1 MATHALLMKGL
12 FQVGSRL
19 RPMTGRTADPL
30 VSLLKLA
37 LVEGIFSIFIDVMTI
52 LAGDPGFDM
61 AIVREGNRRSSFF
74 SKVLRMIQHD
84 LVRLGPE
91 RGSGQDYQSSDS
103 DDQKRAPYSF
113 HACSPP
119 EISLPHVTTNFPRRP
134 RQVED
139 RHPEI
144 GRCFEQRQSCW
155 EHEPRSGNSNDRRAH
170 SSSTRFP

>member
-1 MATHALLMKGL
+1 MATHALVMKGL

-30 VSLLKLA
+30 LSLFQIA
-37 LVEGIFSIFIDVMTI
+37 LVEDIFSIFIDVMTI
-52 LAGDPGFDM
+52 LAGEPGFDM
-61 AIVREGNRRSSFF
+61 AVVREGNRRSSFF

-84 LVRLGPE
+84 LVRLGLE
-91 RGSGQDYQSSDS
+91 RGSGQDHQSSNS
-103 DDQKRAPYSF
+103 DHQKPAPYRF
-113 HACSPP
+113 HAPSPP
-119 EISLPHVTTNFPRRP
+119 ESSLSHVTTNSPKRP

-155 EHEPRSGNSNDRRAH
+155 EHERRSGNSNDHRAH
-170 SSSTRFP
+170 SSSTQSP